1 MPTQEEVRRALE
13 AVIDPELHKS
23 IVELDMVRSIDIAP
37 DGAVAV
43 TVTLTT
49 AGCPIR
55 NHFETAVADAV
66 GALDGVTGVTVGFDV
81 MDEAQRSAL
90 QRKLG
95 RGSLPEGASPRSPT

>member
-13 AVIDPELHKS
+13 AVIDPELRKS

-49 AGCPIR
+49 AGLPDPQPLRDRGRERGRRARRC
-55 NHFETAVADAV
+55 
-66 GALDGVTGVTVGFDV
+66 
-81 MDEAQRSAL
+81 QRPSPS
-90 QRKLG
+90 
-95 RGSLPEGASPRSPT
+95 GST